1 MASRGLDNG
10 TTTRKTVITSYF
22 ERTTKDKSK
31 EADELSMPMI
41 ISDVL
46 KPARPKIKNTLP
58 MAESPQTP
66 KRTGQQT
73 ALSEAGPSQSPS
85 QMRLAVHIRSSPL
98 TPFTPINSP
107 ASREP
112 STLPARLGRT
122 RGRPASSQTP
132 TRQPT
137 PDPLADLG
145 TKVEEPSSGPKKRGR
160 PKGWKPGTPY
170 TTDPNSRYR
179 KREMRAAQAPAQAQV
194 QERSTGQYK
203 GPGQKPKVKRRGRP
217 PRPLEPSVREQYLR
231 SKPEYTPYKCE
242 WEMSEDPAKQGSSIC
257 PAELQNMDTLR
268 RHVFLI
274 HGDVDLL
281 TCRFSHC
288 KDQNPPLKFETDEEF
303 EHHME
308 TRHFVAYLWH
318 MGEGYQN
325 NGIETVKIKPKM
337 LPTYL
342 FDEHGNQVT
351 PSVTDQKLET
361 DLQHKERRRKLRRL
375 LYEQNE
381 NAPSEEEWRKQ
392 MMGIVVEGQ
401 NEV

>member
-1 MASRGLDNG
+1 MAGRELGTG
-10 TTTRKTVITSYF
+10 TTTRQTAITGYF
-22 ERTTKDKSK
+22 ERTNKD
-31 EADELSMPMI
+31 EAEEVDELSMPII

-46 KPARPKIKNTLP
+46 KPAQPKIRMALS

-66 KRTGQQT
+66 RSARTGQQT
-73 ALSEAGPSQSPS
+73 VLSEAEPSQSPS

-98 TPFTPINSP
+98 TPFTPINASP
-107 ASREP
+107 SREP
-112 STLPARLGRT
+112 STIPARLDRT
-122 RGRPASSQTP
+122 RGRPAKSQTP
-132 TRQPT
+132 MRPPI

-179 KREMRAAQAPAQAQV
+179 KREMRATESQAQ
-194 QERSTGQYK
+194 ERNTGQDK
-203 GPGQKPKVKRRGRP
+203 GPDQKAEVKRRGRP
-217 PRPLEPSVREQYLR
+217 SRPPEPSIRERYLR

-242 WEMSEDPAKQGSSIC
+242 WELSEDPAKQGSSIC

-268 RHVFLI
+268 RHVFLV
-274 HGDVDLL
+274 HGDIDPLI
-281 TCRFSHC
+281 CRFSHC
-288 KDQNPPLKFETDEEF
+288 KDQILPLKFETDEEF

-308 TRHFVAYLWH
+308 TKHFAAYLWY
-318 MGEGYQN
+318 MGEGCQN
-325 NGIETVKIKPKM
+325 NGIETVKSKSET
-337 LPTYL
+337 LPAYL

-351 PSVTDQKLET
+351 PSVTDQRLET
-361 DLQHKERRRKLRRL
+361 DIQHKERRRKLRRL